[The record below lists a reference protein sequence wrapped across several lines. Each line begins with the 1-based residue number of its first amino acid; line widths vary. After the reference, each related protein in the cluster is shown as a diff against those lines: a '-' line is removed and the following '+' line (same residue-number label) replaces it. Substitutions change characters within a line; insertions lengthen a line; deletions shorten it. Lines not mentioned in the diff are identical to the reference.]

1 MSVSLANLALQL
13 EGYKPRLVTTRLPE
27 AAVLLA
33 VTKGNNPEVILTRRS
48 QRLNS
53 HPGQVAFPG
62 GKRDRQDLN
71 LYSTALREAE
81 EEIGLNP
88 FQVEPLGRLSDVI
101 SLHGMKVTPYV
112 ALVPEALEFSL
123 CEEELDAVFT
133 VPIDWLLEDPRSHTD
148 VIQLTDT
155 SKIYVPSY
163 SFKEF
168 TIWGLSAMMLVEFLQ
183 VGFNMPIDLY
193 QQPEGKLLTR
203 PLRPLP
209 VFQTKNE

>member
-1 MSVSLANLALQL
+1 MSLTLNHLTRQMQAYQPQL
-13 EGYKPRLVTTRLPE
+13 ITSSMPE

-33 VTKGNNPEVILTRRS
+33 VTKGKNPEIIFTRRT
-48 QRLNS
+48 QHLNS

-62 GKRDRQDLN
+62 GKRDVQDLN

-81 EEIGLNP
+81 EEIGLSAS
-88 FQVEPLGRLSDVI
+88 QVEPLGRLSDVI

-112 ALVPEALEFSL
+112 ALVPDALEYRL

-155 SKIYVPSY
+155 SKLYVPSY
-163 SFKEF
+163 SFGEF

-183 VGFNMPIDLY
+183 AGFNMPIDIY
-193 QQPEGKLLTR
+193 QQPQGKLLHH

-209 VFQTKNE
+209 VN

>member
-1 MSVSLANLALQL
+1 MSLLLDNLARKMQGHQPQL
-13 EGYKPRLVTTRLPE
+13 LKSRMPE

-33 VTKGNNPEVILTRRS
+33 VTKGNNPEVILTRRT
-48 QRLNS
+48 QHLTS

-62 GKRDRQDLN
+62 GKRDKHDLN

-88 FQVEPLGRLSDVI
+88 WQVEPLGRLSDVI

-183 VGFNMPIDLY
+183 VGFNMPINLY

>member
-1 MSVSLANLALQL
+1 MSLTLKHLTRQMHAYQPQL
-13 EGYKPRLVTTRLPE
+13 ITSSMPE

-33 VTKGNNPEVILTRRS
+33 VTKGKNPEIIFTRRT
-48 QRLNS
+48 QHLNS

-62 GKRDRQDLN
+62 GKRDVQDLN

-88 FQVEPLGRLSDVI
+88 IQVEPLGRLSDVI

-112 ALVPEALEFSL
+112 ALVPEALEYRL

-133 VPIDWLLEDPRSHTD
+133 VPIEWLLEDPRSHTD

-155 SKIYVPSY
+155 SKLYVPSY
-163 SFKEF
+163 SFSEF
-168 TIWGLSAMMLVEFLQ
+168 TIWGLSAMMLVELLQ
-183 VGFNMPIDLY
+183 VGFNMPIDIY
-193 QQPEGKLLTR
+193 QPPQGKLLHR

-209 VFQTKNE
+209 VN

>member
-48 QRLNS
+48 QHLNS

-183 VGFNMPIDLY
+183 VGFNMPINLY
-193 QQPEGKLLTR
+193 QQPEGKLLTH